1 MLCAVDVPNLG
12 ACLRSLCNLVRSCSW
27 PHHSQK
33 RQKNWIVVWRL
44 SMSVSMETTQKT
56 EKWKISTIERART
69 KFFFNEPELTCSY
82 LHLIH
87 STYLFHMFFEIFTIS
102 W

>member
-33 RQKNWIVVWRL
+33 RQKNW
-44 SMSVSMETTQKT
+44 M
-56 EKWKISTIERART
+56 
-69 KFFFNEPELTCSY
+69 
-82 LHLIH
+82 
-87 STYLFHMFFEIFTIS
+87 
-102 W
+102 